1 MTSLYVKWNEEH
13 GSIKKNDMCIVGKRE
28 LNKAKIMHKLS
39 AVAFIRNGQ
48 IDERVSGRA
57 WITCICIKKNRSI
70 HQADAMVAIKLPAKR
85 WKMNHFRSKLD
96 LSRRCLQ
103 MLSIE
108 KCINLAGFPGN
119 FMLFDYFHIFQCGLF
134 DAKMLTVYIIMHNIF
149 NRIFRRQ
156 SNLMHEWKLALVEIQ
171 MDKRPKY
178 FH

>member
-39 AVAFIRNGQ
+39 AVAFIRIGQ
-48 IDERVSGRA
+48 VDERVSGRA
-57 WITCICIKKNRSI
+57 CITCVCIKKI
-70 HQADAMVAIKLPAKR
+70 EADAMVAIKLPAKR

-108 KCINLAGFPGN
+108 KCINLAGFPGE
-119 FMLFDYFHIFQCGLF
+119 FHVIRLFHIFSMWFIRCKNVNRLNYTAQYFQSIFSKAIKF
-134 DAKMLTVYIIMHNIF
+134 DARMKIAISWNTNG
-149 NRIFRRQ
+149 
-156 SNLMHEWKLALVEIQ
+156 
-171 MDKRPKY
+171 
-178 FH
+178 